1 MTGTYLDHNATTPV
15 RPEAMQAVLAA
26 MQEGGNPSSVHAAG
40 RTARKRLEQA
50 RREVAAL
57 IGGDPAG
64 LVFTSGGT
72 EANALALLG
81 SGRARIL
88 YSAIEH
94 DSVRAVHPQAEPV
107 PVTPDGV
114 IDLGALDAMLAADR
128 GPAIISLMLANNET
142 GILQPL
148 AEAREIA
155 HRHGALIHCDAIQ
168 AAGKLPVDVVAING
182 AALGVDL
189 MSLSGHKIGGPPGV
203 GALYIRPGLDLAA
216 IQRGGG
222 QERRLR
228 GGTEN
233 LPGIAGFGA
242 AARAAA
248 ADIDRVQ
255 ALAGWRDALE
265 EGVLA
270 ATPQAVIIGQGMPRL
285 PNTSCIALP
294 GMKAENIVMALDLAG
309 VAVSAGSAC
318 SSGKVTASHVLAAM
332 GLPQEIAG
340 GAIRVSFGWTSTA
353 ADVDAFLAAWSQTA
367 RRLRPMAV
375 AS

>member
-1 MTGTYLDHNATTPV
+1 MHVYLDHNATTPV
-15 RPEAMQAVLAA
+15 RPEAVQAILAA
-26 MQEGGNPSSVHAAG
+26 LQEGGNPSSVHASG
-40 RTARKRLEQA
+40 RGARKRLEQA
-50 RREVAAL
+50 RRNVAAL

-72 EANALALLG
+72 EANALALMG
-81 SGRARIL
+81 SGRPRIL

-94 DSVRAVHPQAEPV
+94 DSVRAVHPQAEAI
-107 PVTPDGV
+107 PVTKEGIV
-114 IDLGALDAMLAADR
+114 DLAALAAILAADTR
-128 GPAIISLMLANNET
+128 PAIVSLMLANNET

-148 AEAREIA
+148 AEARAIA
-155 HRHGALIHCDAIQ
+155 HSHGALLHCDAVQ
-168 AAGKLPVDVVAING
+168 VAGKLPVDL

-242 AARAAA
+242 AALAAA
-248 ADIDRVQ
+248 ADIGQMQ

-265 EGVLA
+265 AGVLA
-270 ATPQAVIIGQGMPRL
+270 ATPQAVIVGRDMPRL

-294 GMKAENIVMALDLAG
+294 GVKAETAVMTLDLAG
-309 VAVSAGSAC
+309 MAVSAGSAC

-332 GLPQEIAG
+332 GLPPAIAG
-340 GAIRVSFGWTSTA
+340 GAIRVSLGWTSTA
-353 ADVDAFLAAWSQTA
+353 PDVEAFLAAWSQTA
-367 RRLRPMAV
+367 RRLRPMEV
-375 AS
+375 AL

>member
-1 MTGTYLDHNATTPV
+1 MAGTYLDHNATTPV
-15 RPEAMQAVLAA
+15 RPEAMEAVLDA
-26 MQEGGNPSSVHAAG
+26 MREGGNPSSVHAAG
-40 RTARKRLEQA
+40 RAARKRLEQA
-50 RREVAAL
+50 RRAVAAL
-57 IGGDPAG
+57 IGADAACV
-64 LVFTSGGT
+64 VFTSGGT

-81 SGRARIL
+81 SGRPRIL

-94 DSVRAVHPQAEPV
+94 DSVRAVHPQAEAV
-107 PVTPDGV
+107 PVTPEGI
-114 IDLGALDAMLAADR
+114 IDLDALDSMLVADSR
-128 GPAIISLMLANNET
+128 PAIVSLMLANNET
-142 GILQPL
+142 GILQPVS
-148 AEAREIA
+148 EARAIA
-155 HRHGALIHCDAIQ
+155 HRHGALVHCDAIQ
-168 AAGKLPVDVVAING
+168 VAGKLPVDVAE
-182 AALGVDL
+182 LDVDL
-189 MSLSGHKIGGPPGV
+189 MSLSAHKIGGPPGV
-203 GALYIRPGLDLAA
+203 GALYIRPGLELAA

-242 AARAAA
+242 AAQAAA
-248 ADIDRVQ
+248 SEIGRMQ
-255 ALAGWRDALE
+255 ALAGLRDALE
-265 EGVLA
+265 EGVMA
-270 ATPQAVIIGQGMPRL
+270 ATPQAVIVGRDMPRL

-294 GMKAENIVMALDLAG
+294 GVKAENIVMALDLAG

-353 ADVDAFLAAWSQTA
+353 ADGEAFLAAWSQTA

>member
-15 RPEAMQAVLAA
+15 RSEAMQAVLAA

-81 SGRARIL
+81 SGRPRIL

-94 DSVRAVHPQAEPV
+94 DSVRAVHTQAESV

-114 IDLGALDAMLAADR
+114 IDLGALDTMLASDGR
-128 GPAIISLMLANNET
+128 PVIVSLMLANNET
-142 GILQPL
+142 GILQPV

-155 HRHGALIHCDAIQ
+155 HRHGALVHCDAIQ
-168 AAGKLPVDVVAING
+168 AAGKLPVDVAKLG
-182 AALGVDL
+182 ADL
-189 MSLSGHKIGGPPGV
+189 MTISAHKIGGPPGV

-242 AARAAA
+242 AALSAAG
-248 ADIDRVQ
+248 DIGRMQ
-255 ALAGWRDALE
+255 AMAEWRDALE

-270 ATPQAVIIGQGMPRL
+270 ATPQAVIIGRDLPRL

-294 GMKAENIVMALDLAG
+294 GVKAENIVMAIDLAG

-332 GLPQEIAG
+332 GLLQEVAG
-340 GAIRVSFGWTSTA
+340 GAIRISLGWTSTDT
-353 ADVDAFLAAWSQTA
+353 DVDVFLAAWSQTA

>member
-1 MTGTYLDHNATTPV
+1 MTSTYLDHNATTPV
-15 RPEAMQAVLAA
+15 RPQAMQAVLTA
-26 MQEGGNPSSVHAAG
+26 MQEGGNSSSVHAAG
-40 RTARKRLEQA
+40 RAARKRLEQA
-50 RREVAAL
+50 RRDVAAL
-57 IGGDPAG
+57 IGGDATG

-81 SGRARIL
+81 SGRSRIL

-94 DSVRAVHPQAEPV
+94 DSVRAVHPDVESV

-114 IDLGALDAMLAADR
+114 LDLGALDAMLAADDR
-128 GPAIISLMLANNET
+128 PAIVSLMLANNET
-142 GILQPL
+142 GILQPV
-148 AEAREIA
+148 AAAVEIA
-155 HRHGALIHCDAIQ
+155 HRQGALVHCDAIQ
-168 AAGKLPVDVVAING
+168 AAGKLPVDVV
-182 AALGVDL
+182 ALGVDL

-203 GALYIRPGLDLAA
+203 GALYVRPGLELAA

-242 AARAAA
+242 AALAA
-248 ADIDRVQ
+248 ADIARLQ
-255 ALAGWRDALE
+255 ALADWRDALE

-270 ATPQAVIIGQGMPRL
+270 ATPQAVIVGHDMPRL

-294 GMKAENIVMALDLAG
+294 GVKAENIVMALDLAG
-309 VAVSAGSAC
+309 IAVSAGSAC

-332 GLPQEIAG
+332 GLPQEVAG
-340 GAIRVSFGWTSTA
+340 SAIRVSLGWNSVR
-353 ADVDAFLAAWSQTA
+353 ADVEAFLGAWATVA

>member
-1 MTGTYLDHNATTPV
+1 MTITYLDHNATTPV
-15 RPEAMQAVLAA
+15 RPEAMQAMLAA

-50 RREVAAL
+50 RRDVASL
-57 IGGDPAG
+57 IGGDAAG

-81 SGRARIL
+81 SGRPRIL
-88 YSAIEH
+88 YAAIEH
-94 DSVRAVHPQAEPV
+94 DSVRAAHPQAESV
-107 PVTPDGV
+107 AVTPDGV
-114 IDLGALDAMLAADR
+114 LDLAVLEAMLASDSR
-128 GPAIISLMLANNET
+128 PAIVSLMLANNET
-142 GILQPL
+142 GIVQPV
-148 AEAREIA
+148 AEARDIA

-168 AAGKLPVDVVAING
+168 AAGKLPIDV

-189 MSLSGHKIGGPPGV
+189 MTISAHKIGGPPGV
-203 GALYIRPGLDLAA
+203 GALYIRPGLELAA

-233 LPGIAGFGA
+233 LPGIAGFA
-242 AARAAA
+242 AAAIAAT
-248 ADIDRVQ
+248 ADIDRLQ

-270 ATPQAVIIGQGMPRL
+270 ATPQAVVVGRDMPRL

-294 GMKAENIVMALDLAG
+294 GVKAENIVMALDLAG

-332 GLPQEIAG
+332 GLPPEVAG
-340 GAIRVSFGWTSTA
+340 GAIRISLGWNSA
-353 ADVDAFLAAWSQTA
+353 RADVEIFLAVWSQTA

>member
-1 MTGTYLDHNATTPV
+1 MAITYLDHNATTPV
-15 RPEAMQAVLAA
+15 RPEAIQAVLAA

-50 RREVAAL
+50 RRDVAAL
-57 IGGDPAG
+57 IGGDAAG

-81 SGRARIL
+81 SGRPRIL

-94 DSVRAVHPQAEPV
+94 DSVRAVHPSAEPV
-107 PVTPDGV
+107 PVTPDGGL
-114 IDLGALDAMLAADR
+114 DLGALESMLAWDR
-128 GPAIISLMLANNET
+128 QPAIVSLMLANNET
-142 GILQPL
+142 GILQPV
-148 AEAREIA
+148 AAAVEIA
-155 HRHGALIHCDAIQ
+155 HRHGALVHCDAIQ
-168 AAGKLPVDVVAING
+168 AAGKLPVDM

-189 MSLSGHKIGGPPGV
+189 MTISAHKIGGPPGV
-203 GALYIRPGLDLAA
+203 GALSIRPGLELLAL
-216 IQRGGG
+216 QRGGG

-242 AARAAA
+242 AALAAA
-248 ADIDRVQ
+248 ADIDRMQ
-255 ALAGWRDALE
+255 ALAGLREALE
-265 EGVLA
+265 EGVMV
-270 ATPQAVIIGQGMPRL
+270 ATPQAVIVGRNMPRL
-285 PNTSCIALP
+285 PNTSSIALP
-294 GMKAENIVMALDLAG
+294 GVKAENIVMALDLAG

-332 GLPQEIAG
+332 GLPQEVAG
-340 GAIRVSFGWTSTA
+340 GAIRISLGWNSVRE
-353 ADVDAFLAAWSQTA
+353 DVDRFLAAWTAVA

>member
-1 MTGTYLDHNATTPV
+1 MAITYLDHNATTPV
-15 RPEAMQAVLAA
+15 RPEAMEAVLEA
-26 MQEGGNPSSVHAAG
+26 MREGGNPSSVHATG

-50 RREVAAL
+50 RRKVATL
-57 IGGDPAG
+57 IGADAAR

-81 SGRARIL
+81 SGRPRIL

-94 DSVRAVHPQAEPV
+94 DSVRAAHPQAEAV
-107 PVTPDGV
+107 PVTPEGV
-114 IDLGALDAMLAADR
+114 IDLDALDSMLAADSR
-128 GPAIISLMLANNET
+128 HAILSLMLANNET
-142 GILQPL
+142 GILQPV

-168 AAGKLPVDVVAING
+168 VAGKLPVEVAV
-182 AALGVDL
+182 LGVDL
-189 MSLSGHKIGGPPGV
+189 MTISAHKIGGPPGV
-203 GALYIRPGLDLAA
+203 GALYIRPGLDIAA

-233 LPGIAGFGA
+233 LPGIAGFGEA
-242 AARAAA
+242 ALAA
-248 ADIDRVQ
+248 ADIGRIQ

-265 EGVLA
+265 EGIMA
-270 ATPQAVIIGQGMPRL
+270 ATPQAVIVGRAMPRL

-294 GMKAENIVMALDLAG
+294 GVKAENIVMALDLAG

-332 GLPQEIAG
+332 GVPREIAG
-340 GAIRVSFGWTSTA
+340 SAIRVSFGWTSTA
-353 ADVDAFLAAWSQTA
+353 ADVETFLAAWSQTV
-367 RRLRPMAV
+367 RRLRPMEV
-375 AS
+375 AL

>member
-1 MTGTYLDHNATTPV
+1 MAITYLDHNATTPV

-81 SGRARIL
+81 SGRPRIL

-107 PVTPDGV
+107 PVTSDGV
-114 IDLGALDAMLAADR
+114 LDLGALDALLASDSR
-128 GPAIISLMLANNET
+128 PAIISLMLANNET
-142 GILQPL
+142 GILQPVT
-148 AEAREIA
+148 EAREIA
-155 HRHGALIHCDAIQ
+155 RRHGALIHCDAIQ
-168 AAGKLPVDVVAING
+168 AAGKLPLDVT
-182 AALGVDL
+182 ALGVDL

-242 AARAAA
+242 AARVA

-255 ALAGWRDALE
+255 ALAVWRDALE
-265 EGVLA
+265 AGVLA
-270 ATPQAVIIGQGMPRL
+270 ATPQAVIVGQDMPRL

-332 GLPQEIAG
+332 GLPPGIAG
-340 GAIRVSFGWTSTA
+340 GAIRVSFGWTSMA

>member
-1 MTGTYLDHNATTPV
+1 MTITYLDHNATTPV

-26 MQEGGNPSSVHAAG
+26 MQEGGNPSSIHAAG

-50 RREVAAL
+50 RRDVAAL
-57 IGGDPAG
+57 IGGDAAG

-94 DSVRAVHPQAEPV
+94 DSVRAVRPDAEPV
-107 PVTPDGV
+107 PVAPGGV
-114 IDLGALDAMLAADR
+114 LDLGALESMLAWDKQL
-128 GPAIISLMLANNET
+128 AIVSLMLANNET
-142 GILQPL
+142 GILQPVAAA
-148 AEAREIA
+148 AEIV
-155 HRHGALIHCDAIQ
+155 HRHGALFHCDAIQ
-168 AAGKLPVDVVAING
+168 AAGKLPLDM

-189 MSLSGHKIGGPPGV
+189 MTISAHKIGGPPGV
-203 GALYIRPGLDLAA
+203 GALSIRPGLELLAL
-216 IQRGGG
+216 QRGGG
-222 QERRLR
+222 QEKRLR

-242 AARAAA
+242 AALAAA
-248 ADIDRVQ
+248 ADIERMQ
-255 ALAGWRDALE
+255 ALTGWRDALE
-265 EGVLA
+265 EGALT
-270 ATPQAVIIGQGMPRL
+270 ATPQAVIIGRDRQRL

-294 GMKAENIVMALDLAG
+294 GVKAENIVMALDLAG

-332 GLPQEIAG
+332 GLPQDVAG
-340 GAIRVSFGWTSTA
+340 GAIRISLGWNNVQQ
-353 ADVDAFLAAWSQTA
+353 DMDRFLAAWTAVA

>member
-1 MTGTYLDHNATTPV
+1 MTITYLDHNATTPV

-50 RREVAAL
+50 RRDVAAL
-57 IGGDPAG
+57 IGGDAAG

-81 SGRARIL
+81 SGRPRIL

-107 PVTPDGV
+107 PVTSDGV
-114 IDLGALDAMLAADR
+114 LDLGALDALLASDSR
-128 GPAIISLMLANNET
+128 PAIVSLMLANNET
-142 GILQPL
+142 GILQPV

-168 AAGKLPVDVVAING
+168 AAGKLPLDVT
-182 AALGVDL
+182 ALGVDL

-248 ADIDRVQ
+248 DIDRVQ

-265 EGVLA
+265 AGVLA
-270 ATPQAVIIGQGMPRL
+270 ATPQAVIVGQDMPRL

-332 GLPQEIAG
+332 GLPPGIAG